1 MNASLV
7 ASAALMALGGAA
19 HCAAMCGGMSMLLGR
34 AEASSSAAARLLP
47 LAYHAGRVFTYSC
60 LGLWAGA
67 AGRGM
72 GILLPSHISHLL
84 PRALMVLCLALSAIQ
99 LLIGPSW
106 LRRLETIGVPLWRL
120 LQPMAARLLPVRSIG
135 SALAVGALWGYLP
148 CGLVYAAMGLAFAAS
163 EPLAG
168 MAVMAV
174 FGLCTGPVFAAIHLF
189 AKVVQSRPRAY
200 NVALGFVLAASCVL
214 SGYKLVGELRP
225 TPRACCPQADR
236 SAQVPGGSSSK
247 FAAQAA
253 DMDDNVRQQMTS
265 P

>member
-1 MNASLV
+1 MNTSLL
-7 ASAALMALGGAA
+7 ASAALVSLGGAA
-19 HCAAMCGGMSMLLGR
+19 HCAAMCGGMSMMLGR
-34 AEASSSAAARLLP
+34 AEASTNTSARLLP

-67 AGRGM
+67 AGRGV
-72 GILLPSHISHLL
+72 GILLPSHMSHVL

-99 LLIGPSW
+99 LLVGPSW
-106 LRRLETIGVPLWRL
+106 LRRLETVGIPLWRV
-120 LQPMAARLLPVRSIG
+120 LQPMAARLLPVRSLG

-189 AKVVQSRPRAY
+189 AKMVETRPRAY
-200 NVALGFVLAASCVL
+200 NLTLGVVLAVSCMM
-214 SGYKLVGELRP
+214 SGYKLMGELSP
-225 TPRACCPQADR
+225 TPRACCPQADH
-236 SAQVPGGSSSK
+236 AALVPGGFGSK
-247 FAAQAA
+247 FAAQAT